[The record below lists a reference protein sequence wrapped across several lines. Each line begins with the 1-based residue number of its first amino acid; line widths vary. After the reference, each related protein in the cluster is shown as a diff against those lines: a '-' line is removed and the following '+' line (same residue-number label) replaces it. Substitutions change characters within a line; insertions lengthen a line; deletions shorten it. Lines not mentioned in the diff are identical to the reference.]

1 MKRITLGIGASVF
14 ALALAACSSD
24 SAVSPSALKLT
35 AADTAEAAAISASDA
50 TAEDVDV
57 MYAADGAF
65 GGGTAAPAGDRVLAP
80 SFSTTTDSVRFTFW
94 AMSNA
99 CPYDAGT
106 GRFVCPPVTRGAL
119 TLQRSFALFDANG
132 TAQSAYDANL
142 TASANFLVS
151 VNGVH
156 VALLGNDTVSRQR
169 NLTVTGLA
177 GTETSRMW
185 NGTGTREDGGFR
197 QDTNR
202 VRTYHTTD
210 NVTWSNILVKL
221 PRVSNP
227 WPMSGMVTRQISGTA
242 TVVRS
247 GTTRTFTL
255 QKTVTITFN
264 GTRYVPMTVGT
275 ALYTLDLM
283 TGHAVKAG

>member
-1 MKRITLGIGASVF
+1 MKRITLGIGASAF

-24 SAVSPSALKLT
+24 SAVSPSSFKLT

-57 MYAADGAF
+57 MYAAEGAF
-65 GGGTAAPAGDRVLAP
+65 GSAGPSANEIPAP
-80 SFSTTTDSVRFTFW
+80 SFSTTDSVRFAFW
-94 AMSNA
+94 GMSNA

-132 TAQSAYDANL
+132 AAQSAYDANL
-142 TASANFLVS
+142 TASANFLVT

-156 VALLGNDTVSRQR
+156 VALLGNDTISRQR
-169 NLTVTGLA
+169 DMTVTGLA

-202 VRTYHTTD
+202 VRTYHTSD

-221 PRVSNP
+221 PRLTNP

-283 TGHAVKAG
+283 TGHAVRQG

>member
-1 MKRITLGIGASVF
+1 MKRVILGIGASAF
-14 ALALAACSSD
+14 AFALAACSSD
-24 SAVSPSALKLT
+24 SAVSPGSFRLT

-57 MYAADGAF
+57 MYAIEGAF
-65 GGGTAAPAGDRVLAP
+65 GTAAGGATADRIPAP
-80 SFSTTTDSVRFTFW
+80 SFTTSGDSVRFAFW
-94 AMSNA
+94 GFSTA

-106 GRFVCPPVTRGAL
+106 GRFVCPPLTRGAL
-119 TLQRSFALFDANG
+119 TLDRSFALFDASG
-132 TAQSAYDANL
+132 ASQSAYDANL
-142 TASANFLVS
+142 TASANFQVD

-156 VALLGNDTVSRQR
+156 MALLGNDTVSRHR

-177 GTETSRMW
+177 GTETARAWS
-185 NGTGTREDGGFR
+185 GTGTREDGGFR

-210 NVTWSNILVKL
+210 NVTWTNIVVDL
-221 PRVSNP
+221 PRSTHP
-227 WPMSGMVTRQISGTA
+227 WPMSGAVTRQISGTA

-247 GTTRTFTL
+247 GTTRTFTV

-264 GTRYVPMTVGT
+264 GTRYVPMSVGT
-275 ALYTLDLM
+275 VEYTLDLM

>member
-1 MKRITLGIGASVF
+1 MKRFTLGIGASAF

-24 SAVSPSALKLT
+24 SAVSPGSFRLT

-57 MYAADGAF
+57 MYAGDAAF
-65 GGGTAAPAGDRVLAP
+65 GGGAAAPAGDRIVAP
-80 SFSTTTDSVRFTFW
+80 SFTTSTDSVRFAFW
-94 AMSNA
+94 AFSNA
-99 CPYDAGT
+99 CPFDAGT
-106 GRFVCPPVTRGAL
+106 GRFVCPPVSRGAL
-119 TLQRSFALFDANG
+119 TLNRSFALFDAGG
-132 TAQSAYDANL
+132 TPQSAYDANL
-142 TASANFLVS
+142 TASANFQVT

-156 VALLGNDTVSRQR
+156 MALLGNDTISRQR
-169 NLTVTGLA
+169 NMTVTGLA
-177 GTETSRMW
+177 GAETSRTW

-210 NVTWSNILVKL
+210 NVTWANIVVNL
-221 PRVSNP
+221 PRLTNP
-227 WPMSGMVTRQISGTA
+227 WPISGTVTRQINGTA

-264 GTRYVPMTVGT
+264 GTRYVPMLVGT
-275 ALYTLDLM
+275 AAYTLDLM

>member
-1 MKRITLGIGASVF
+1 MKRVTLGIGASAF

-24 SAVSPSALKLT
+24 SAVSPSSLRLT

-57 MYAADGAF
+57 MFAVDGAF
-65 GGGTAAPAGDRVLAP
+65 GGAAPAADRIVAP
-80 SFSTTTDSVRFTFW
+80 SFTSSTDSVRFAFW
-94 AMSNA
+94 AFSNA
-99 CPYDAGT
+99 CPFNAGT
-106 GRFVCPPVTRGAL
+106 GRFVCPPVSRGAL
-119 TLQRSFALFDANG
+119 TLNRSFALFDAGG

-142 TASANFLVS
+142 TASANFLVT

-156 VALLGNDTVSRQR
+156 LALLGNDTVSRQR

-177 GTETSRMW
+177 GAETSRTW

-197 QDTNR
+197 QDTSR

-210 NVTWSNILVKL
+210 NVTWANIVVNL

-227 WPMSGMVTRQISGTA
+227 WPMSGTVTRQISGTA

-247 GTTRTFTL
+247 GTTRTFSV

-264 GTRYVPMTVGT
+264 GTRYVPMMVGT
-275 ALYTLDLM
+275 AAYTLDLM